1 MAAKPRLSRSK
12 WYEAASRAETV
23 ELKRGHM
30 KRSSERILT
39 THVGSLPRSAPLKQM
54 LLGRQAGADV
64 DAEALQQ
71 LVLQETRAAVERQ
84 IKVGI
89 DVIGNGEL
97 GRPGFQTDVPRRM
110 TGFGGHAP
118 RRAPR
123 ELAEFPGLMRFV
135 VPAGGQPG
143 GSEAQLRSLS
153 GHPAAVAEIQY
164 RDLSPARAEIE
175 TFEEACIGRHGRFA
189 ERFITAPSPGIIAT
203 TMPNQFYGNHEG
215 YVRAVSREI
224 AKEYRLIVA
233 AGFVLQIDA
242 PDLAMERTIMYQNKT
257 LSKYLEAV
265 ELYVDA
271 VNDALAGIPA
281 DRVRLHC
288 CYGNYDGPHIYDIE
302 LSDVLPLI
310 AKANVGG
317 LSVELANPRHQHEIE
332 VFKTTRLPDGM
343 VLLPGVIDTATQY
356 VEHPNVVA
364 DRICAA
370 VAAVGD
376 RERVI
381 ASTDCGF
388 GTFAAYDLVL
398 PEIAWLKL
406 ESLSQGALIASA
418 RLWGA

>member
-1 MAAKPRLSRSK
+1 
-12 WYEAASRAETV
+12 
-23 ELKRGHM
+23 
-30 KRSSERILT
+30 
-39 THVGSLPRSAPLKQM
+39 
-54 LLGRQAGADV
+54 
-64 DAEALQQ
+64 
-71 LVLQETRAAVERQ
+71 
-84 IKVGI
+84 
-89 DVIGNGEL
+89 
-97 GRPGFQTDVPRRM
+97 M

-118 RRAPR
+118 RRSPR

-135 VPAGGQPG
+135 VPAGSQPG
-143 GSEAQLRSLS
+143 GAEAQMRSLS

-164 RDLSPARAEIE
+164 EDLSHARAEIE
-175 TFEEACIGRHGRFA
+175 TFEEASAGLHGQFV

-203 TMPNQFYGNHEG
+203 TMPNQFYDNHEG
-215 YVRAVSREI
+215 YVRAVARQI

-242 PDLAMERTIMYQNKT
+242 PDLAMERTIMYQDEP
-257 LSKYLEAV
+257 LSKYLQAV

-271 VNDALAGIPA
+271 INDALVGIPA
-281 DRVRLHC
+281 DQVRLHC
-288 CYGNYDGPHIYDIE
+288 CYGNYDGPHIYDVE
-302 LSDVLPLI
+302 LGVVLPLI
-310 AKANVGG
+310 GKAKVGG

-332 VFKTTRLPDGM
+332 VFKTSRLSDGI

-356 VEHPNVVA
+356 VEHPMVVA

-370 VAAVGD
+370 VDAVGD

-406 ESLSQGALIASA
+406 ESLSQGARIASS